1 MEKHSQR
8 ERRLK
13 ATGAGE
19 WQDMQGLSKNEK
31 GLMDMD
37 NSGDCWKEWGIR
49 EPKGNVKKIQ

>member
-1 MEKHSQR
+1 MESR
-8 ERRLK
+8 IT
-13 ATGAGE
+13 ASGGGE
-19 WQDMQGLSKNEK
+19 LGGEGLSKNEK